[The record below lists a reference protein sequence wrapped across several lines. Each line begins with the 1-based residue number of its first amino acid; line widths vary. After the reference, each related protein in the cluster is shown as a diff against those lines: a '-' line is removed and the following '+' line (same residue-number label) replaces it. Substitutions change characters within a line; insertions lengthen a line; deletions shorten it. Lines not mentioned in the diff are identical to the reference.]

1 MDAPHRRAMLF
12 VDDTGEYPQYSTV
25 GASGRRSSEA
35 SEDSYAE
42 ISSDDSYYS
51 EGDEI
56 AEYWDPYCK
65 SPLAEIIYW

>member
-1 MDAPHRRAMLF
+1 MLL

-25 GASGRRSSEA
+25 GAKDRRPSEV

-65 SPLAEIIYW
+65 HILHVLFTLITLMC